1 MFLRFWGRFG
11 VVDLSG
17 FKTEILRFRRNPT
30 FQEKSYVSGEILR
43 FRRNPT
49 FQEKSYV
56 SREILRFR
64 RNPMFQEKS
73 YVSGEILCFR
83 RNPMFLGRFGVVDL
97 SGFKTEILRFRR
109 KGRQE

>member
-1 MFLRFWGRFG
+1 MRVLCVFEVFAGDARGRWGRFG

-43 FRRNPT
+43 VHRNPSSS
-49 FQEKSYV
+49 QKSY
-56 SREILRFR
+56 LD
-64 RNPMFQEKS
+64 KS
-73 YVSGEILCFR
+73 S
-83 RNPMFLGRFGVVDL
+83 
-97 SGFKTEILRFRR
+97 